1 MVRITVGIEGMA
13 CGICEEG
20 GASDFAREYTLAFR
34 GPYCDYGYKKRK
46 KM

>member
-1 MVRITVGIEGMA
+1 MVRIMVDIEGTG

-20 GASDFAREYTLAFR
+20 GASDFVREYTLAFG